1 MRCTDGIKDVSPHS
15 NPAVRDRA
23 VSDFARSS
31 RTDPTITPPVI
42 RAVENI
48 SPDSLQGRA
57 SGRLPRIGS

>member
-1 MRCTDGIKDVSPHS
+1 MRCTDGIKDVILHS
-15 NPAVRDRA
+15 NPAVWDWA

-31 RTDPTITPPVI
+31 RPDPTIMPPVI

-48 SPDSLQGRA
+48 SPDPVQGSA